1 MVFSVLFRR
10 RREYI
15 IRRGVEFV
23 LRSPSFENG
32 GRIPVRY
39 TCDGED
45 VSPRLEWSSA
55 PSGTKSYA
63 LIMFDPDAPLGTFIH
78 WVLYNIP
85 SDRNYIEES
94 VPRAPRVPGL
104 GLQGVNDF
112 GFHGYGGPCPPPG
125 HGEHRYFFA
134 LHALDIEDVGLGPGA
149 RAAQLIDRIKDHVV
163 GYAVLMGKYGR
174 D

>member
-1 MVFSVLFRR
+1 MLFRR
-10 RREYI
+10 RREYVV
-15 IRRGVEFV
+15 RRGVEFV

-32 GRIPVRY
+32 ARIPVRH

-45 VSPRLEWSSA
+45 VSPRLEWSNA
-55 PSGTKSYA
+55 PHGAKSYA
-63 LIMFDPDAPLGTFIH
+63 LIMFDPDAPVGTFIH
-78 WVLYNIP
+78 WVLYDIP
-85 SDRNYIEES
+85 GNRSYIDEN

-134 LHALDIEDVGLGPGA
+134 LHALDIDDVGLGPGA
-149 RAAQLIDRIKDHVV
+149 RATQLIDRIKDHVI
-163 GYAVLMGKYGR
+163 GYAVLMARYSRG
-174 D
+174 